1 MNQSAKFWDKISARY
16 AKQPVADEAS
26 YQKKLKVSRDY
37 FKPEMEVLEIG
48 CGTGSTAI
56 VHAPYV
62 KYIHA
67 IDISSKMIEIARG
80 KAEEE
85 KIENVPFEQ
94 STIDDL
100 KIEVGSIDA
109 VLALSLFHL
118 VEDKDDVIKKVHS
131 TLKPGGVFI
140 SSTVCMN
147 DSMFKFLRPIVPI
160 GMLFGFMP
168 SVKFFTAKALGAS
181 LTAAGFEIEYR
192 WLPKKGSA
200 LFLVARKA
208 G

>member
-16 AKQPVADEAS
+16 AKQPVADEAA
-26 YQKKLKVSRDY
+26 YQKKLKISRDY

-56 VHAPYV
+56 AHAPYV
-62 KYIHA
+62 KHIHA
-67 IDISSKMIEIARG
+67 IDISSKMIEIARAKLG
-80 KAEEE
+80 EE
-85 KIENVPFEQ
+85 KIENVTFEQ

-100 KIEVGSIDA
+100 RIEAGSVDA
-109 VLALSLFHL
+109 VLALSLLHL
-118 VEDKDDVIKKVHS
+118 VEDKDDVIKEVHS
-131 TLKPGGVFI
+131 MLKPGGVFI

-147 DSMFKFLRPIVPI
+147 DSMFKFLRPIIPI

-168 SVKFFTAKALGAS
+168 SVKFFTAKALESS
-181 LTAAGFEIEYR
+181 LTAAGFEIDYR
-192 WLPKKGSA
+192 WLPKKGAA
-200 LFLVARKA
+200 LFVVARKA